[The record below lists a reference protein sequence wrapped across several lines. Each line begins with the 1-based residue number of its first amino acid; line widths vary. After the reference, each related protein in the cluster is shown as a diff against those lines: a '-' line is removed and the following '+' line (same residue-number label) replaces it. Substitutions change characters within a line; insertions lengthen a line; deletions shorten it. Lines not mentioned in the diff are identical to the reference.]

1 MYLEVKGGTK
11 TKRKLAE
18 SIAKFCA
25 TKLMST
31 RLANTLEITIEL
43 VPNLGKKVGVYGDC
57 IWEDKPNRP
66 KEFTVRVDSKMTP
79 RHVVETIAHEMVH
92 VKQFARNELYEP
104 SAKQGSRWKGEWLS
118 PRQKC
123 VKDYWDQPW
132 EIEAHGRE
140 CGLFVRWAEKHGYSK
155 KKWAQYDL

>member
-92 VKQFARNELYEP
+92 VKQWA
-104 SAKQGSRWKGEWLS
+104 KGELMDMQ
-118 PRQKC
+118 RVAKT
-123 VKDYWDQPW
+123 KFNGTLFGETEYWDRPW

-140 CGLFVRWAEKHGYSK
+140 KGLFVRWAETTGKCNQAWTFENLY
-155 KKWAQYDL
+155 